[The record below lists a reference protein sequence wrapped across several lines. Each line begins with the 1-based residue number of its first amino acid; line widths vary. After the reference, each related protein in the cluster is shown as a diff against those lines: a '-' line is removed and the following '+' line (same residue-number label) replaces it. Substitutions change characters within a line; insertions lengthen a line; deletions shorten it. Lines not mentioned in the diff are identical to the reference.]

1 MRIGIV
7 ELYCGES
14 GKKGFYNNQE
24 LGIARA
30 YKKKGYDVILFYPQN
45 TNDSILEDV
54 VEDSIRIL
62 YIPSII
68 IGNHSKYD
76 WNILK
81 QYSVDLIQIGSD
93 NQIFAPGLIRFCDN
107 NNILLYNYIGTVT
120 SDTNSIIKSYL
131 MKLLFFRNIA
141 VYRKHKCFAK
151 TIFVKNKL
159 EQYGIKDVL
168 VAHVGL
174 DTSIIPNVTVDEYSI
189 RREFS
194 IPDNTKILLYVGRM
208 EEYKRPFEALHLLTT
223 LPEHYMLIMI
233 GTGSLDSQVDYLINE
248 SNIRGRVI
256 RIKRISNGE
265 IHQYYKIANYF
276 INFNTKEIFGMSILE
291 AMYQGC
297 TVIAFHA
304 PGPDEIIT
312 DNIDGFLVN
321 TIDEMRNIILAD
333 RNIVKEIVMK
343 KVLEHFIWDK
353 TVDRFDSWI
362 KEQQKTVL

>member
-30 YKKKGYDVILFYPQN
+30 YKKKGYDVIIFYPQN
-45 TNDSILEDV
+45 INDSILEDV

-93 NQIFAPGLIRFCDN
+93 NQLFAPGLIRFCDN

-120 SDTNSIIKSYL
+120 SDTNSIVKSYL
-131 MKLLFFRNIA
+131 MRFLFFRNIA

-151 TIFVKNKL
+151 TIFVKKKL

-174 DTSIIPNVTVDEYSI
+174 DTSIIPNVTADEHSI

-194 IPDNTKILLYVGRM
+194 IPDNTKVLLYVGRM

-248 SNIRGRVI
+248 SNIRRRVI
-256 RIKRISNGE
+256 RIKRIPNGE
-265 IHQYYKIANYF
+265 IHQYYKIADYF
-276 INFNTKEIFGMSILE
+276 INFNTKEVFGMSILE

-321 TIDEMRNIILAD
+321 TIDEMRSIILAD
-333 RNIVKEIVMK
+333 RNIVKEIVRQ
-343 KVLEHFIWDK
+343 KVLEHFIWDE